1 MLAGYKL
8 ISIYCVQQNEMRYRQ
23 IKQAKKSCNLWKPKS
38 SGNNSLMNQIT
49 GEDSDW
55 RKLKPHQWCH
65 ICLGIQISLWSEFKK
80 SPNRAVTH
88 STEIIPHS
96 VWCMPRGDSCRKC
109 WHHNM
114 LPGQHEDWAS
124 SPVALSTRRKERGT
138 AGSCYVPT
146 QQPPPTLVLKDANSL
161 LTSGTGVAIAA
172 HVALSGGYIWNN
184 ININRGF
191 HPGTAQSC
199 QVKNEGEHTSVQG
212 TQASMFLDYIH
223 FCYETQ

>member
-1 MLAGYKL
+1 
-8 ISIYCVQQNEMRYRQ
+8 
-23 IKQAKKSCNLWKPKS
+23 
-38 SGNNSLMNQIT
+38 
-49 GEDSDW
+49 
-55 RKLKPHQWCH
+55 
-65 ICLGIQISLWSEFKK
+65 
-80 SPNRAVTH
+80 
-88 STEIIPHS
+88 
-96 VWCMPRGDSCRKC
+96 MPRVDSCRRC
-109 WHHNM
+109 WHHRM

-124 SPVALSTRRKERGT
+124 SPVTLSTRRKERGT

-146 QQPPPTLVLKDANSL
+146 HQPPPTLVLKDANSL
-161 LTSGTGVAIAA
+161 LTSGTGVAVAT

-223 FCYETQ
+223 FCYQDTVKLEKLSFHSKTWSLTMYFSNFTLMQIFHPFTSLALIWSLIWRNGSY